1 MNLAP
6 ITKRDI
12 LYILILCVILIL
24 IFYPLFTAEYVY
36 TDEIVQLWQYKKGS
50 NFQLFLPQGRLITEK
65 LFQWLFS
72 SASTIRDITY
82 IRLFSLVGWIL
93 SIPLWYVA
101 IKRIVV
107 RENLPEILTFFSLL
121 FLVCSQQF
129 CIYVSWAAC
138 LELFLANTA
147 GLLSGY
153 YLYIAISGWKIN
165 RKKAIY
171 LGIMSIIGAQVSLF
185 TYQSGFG
192 CFLLPFILHFIKE
205 GKITRNIFIGAMVY
219 LLMYGLYYILFTLSL
234 NMLQADA
241 SSRTDIVI
249 DPLGK
254 LKFLLLKVMPSSFH
268 FNYVMNESDKTGKI
282 LYRILFAAWIIVNF
296 IQQKRNTIGQRVAY
310 PFIIVLLWALIY
322 LPSLLVKEN
331 YASNRTLLA
340 LNLSV
345 FFLVMNSLIK
355 AISSERMKK
364 MVVIGI
370 CTLFVVNAWYN
381 FHKLF
386 LEPITQEYR
395 LVRRYISENYKDD
408 TRIVYFT
415 RPQEN
420 FFRQAYGITRS
431 WDELGVPSTFFN
443 WVPEPFV
450 KQIVF
455 EKTGDREKANSIEV
469 VSWVRGESD
478 SRSGLASEKGTL
490 WVDVEKITM
499 DKQSVSTIAPGKG
512 RP

>member
-6 ITKRDI
+6 ITKRDL
-12 LYILILCVILIL
+12 LYILILWTIVIL
-24 IFYPLFTAEYVY
+24 IFYPLFNAEYVY
-36 TDEIVQLWQYKKGS
+36 TDEIVQLWRYKKGS
-50 NFQLFLPQGRLITEK
+50 SFQLFLPQGRLITEK
-65 LFQWLFS
+65 LFQWLFIP
-72 SASTIRDITY
+72 ATTIRDITY
-82 IRLFSLVGWIL
+82 IRLFSLGGWML

-107 RENLPEILTFFSLL
+107 RENLPEIFPFFSLL

-147 GLLSGY
+147 GLLAGY
-153 YLYIAISGWKIN
+153 YLYLAISEWKIN

-171 LGIMSIIGAQVSLF
+171 LVVVSIIAAQVSLF

-192 CFLLPFILHFIKE
+192 CFLLPFILHLIKE
-205 GKITRNIFIGAMVY
+205 GKLNRNLITGVIFY
-219 LLMYGLYYILFTLSL
+219 LVMYGLYYILFKLSL
-234 NMLQADA
+234 NIAQVGAV
-241 SSRTDIVI
+241 SRTDIVVN
-249 DPLGK
+249 PLGK
-254 LKFLLLKVMPSSFH
+254 LKFLLLKVMPSAFH
-268 FNYVMNESDKTGKI
+268 FNYVMNENDRTGKI
-282 LYRILFAAWIIVNF
+282 IYRILFGAWIILNF
-296 IQQKRNTIGQRVAY
+296 VQQKKNTVGQRIAY

-345 FFLVMNSLIK
+345 FFLVMHSLIK
-355 AISSERMKK
+355 AISSERLRKV
-364 MVVIGI
+364 VVIGI

-386 LEPITQEYR
+386 LQPITEEYR
-395 LVRRYISENYKDD
+395 LVRNYISENYKD
-408 TRIVYFT
+408 TTKAVFFV
-415 RPQEN
+415 RPEEN
-420 FFRQAYGITRS
+420 FFKKAYGITRS

-443 WVPEPFV
+443 WVPDFLV

-455 EKTGDREKANSIEV
+455 EKTGERNKAENIEV
-469 VSWVRGESD
+469 MHWLKAD
-478 SRSGLASEKGTL
+478 SNSRVVVLPPGTL
-490 WVDVEKITM
+490 LVDVETIIIKNI
-499 DKQSVSTIAPGKG
+499 SVSTITPGRDK
-512 RP
+512 P